1 MVRFIDI
8 LGFFTMPVILDLV
21 VVAYSIKV
29 LFFVMLV
36 VLVVMALNHA

>member
-1 MVRFIDI
+1 
-8 LGFFTMPVILDLV
+8 MPVILDLV

-29 LFFVMLV
+29 LFFVILV